1 MLEECLRQ
9 YRHNNSDEF
18 VFAYDKE
25 GVDAFFKDF
34 VRNRQQ
40 LLEEIKDLEQ
50 DNKELEKLVQK
61 YQNKYFKEKYGIEK
75 I

>member
-25 GVDAFFKDF
+25 GVDALFKTLIE
-34 VRNRQQ
+34 NREY
-40 LLEEIKDLEQ
+40 LLDEIRTLE
-50 DNKELEKLVQK
+50 DLVQK
-61 YQNKYFKEKYGIEK
+61 YQEKYYKAQYEGHL
-75 I
+75 